1 MYIYLYVAVQEY
13 SCICIYAYTS
23 RYIRI
28 KCYVLMQANGCA
40 VQLGDGSITM
50 EFDGNYVTE
59 LANGGI

>member
-1 MYIYLYVAVQEY
+1 MYIYLYVEVHEHLY
-13 SCICIYAYTS
+13 LYIYAYTS

-59 LANGGI
+59 LANGGV